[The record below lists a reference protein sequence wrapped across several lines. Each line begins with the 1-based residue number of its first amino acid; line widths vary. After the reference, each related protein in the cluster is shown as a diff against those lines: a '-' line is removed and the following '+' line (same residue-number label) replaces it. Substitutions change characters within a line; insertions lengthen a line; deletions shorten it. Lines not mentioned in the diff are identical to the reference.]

1 MYIIHLCGHR
11 ISCLLK
17 LRKLSEQKYQG
28 FCFGPRFLVSWIYF
42 YWHLNWLHCWSA
54 KLTEIKSQFFH
65 REHIL
70 RFCLRLYNVFLFSF
84 PRYNGYTKES
94 SFSIGL
100 QGVHKDDVDKVKQI
114 IEETIDKVIKYV
126 LLILLLKPLWIKSLI
141 ISSFVW

>member
-1 MYIIHLCGHR
+1 M
-11 ISCLLK
+11 
-17 LRKLSEQKYQG
+17 
-28 FCFGPRFLVSWIYF
+28 F
-42 YWHLNWLHCWSA
+42 
-54 KLTEIKSQFFH
+54 
-65 REHIL
+65 
-70 RFCLRLYNVFLFSF
+70 FLFSF

-100 QGVHKDDVDKVKQI
+100 QGVHKDDVDKVKQL